1 MERTLIDV
9 KQQNSE
15 IGKIYYHRCPD
26 DNNYFRSIRLHFN
39 PWVNAITPQI
49 SNPIY
54 GEPPEGLEEISERR
68 LQTLMKHQ
76 MGSMFC
82 WPMELPP
89 EAKINALTYDL
100 KQVMSMELT
109 LLHMRK
115 QLIRELNLLE
125 LKTTHINSHVEKN
138 IPYT

>member
-1 MERTLIDV
+1 
-9 KQQNSE
+9 
-15 IGKIYYHRCPD
+15 
-26 DNNYFRSIRLHFN
+26 
-39 PWVNAITPQI
+39 
-49 SNPIY
+49 
-54 GEPPEGLEEISERR
+54 
-68 LQTLMKHQ
+68 
-76 MGSMFC
+76 
-82 WPMELPP
+82 MELPP